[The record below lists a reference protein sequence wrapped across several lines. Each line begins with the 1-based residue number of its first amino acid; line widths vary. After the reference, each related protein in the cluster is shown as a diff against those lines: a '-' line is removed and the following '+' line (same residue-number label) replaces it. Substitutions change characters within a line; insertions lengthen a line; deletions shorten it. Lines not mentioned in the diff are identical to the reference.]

1 MMNSSIMAKSKMV
14 DQMVKEFWLTK
25 METNLLVTLKMEI
38 LSLGPKLFSLDP
50 LKKVNLKMVNYMA
63 KELKE
68 THPITGVSGKEISR
82 ME

>member
-68 THPITGVSGKEISR
+68 NQPITGVSGKEISR